1 MKEYIPYLNPGKG
14 KQKGPMQIGID
25 ICRNIDKVSAERTAY
40 ILQYVLKNKPSDLL
54 AFIAL
59 QGIEQSN
66 ITTTEI
72 DKLVD
77 HFKGYNSTSVL
88 YTGFLDK
95 AALNKKTA
103 VGSNLLD
110 FTLQDAEGKE
120 HKLSEFVGKGKY
132 VLLEFWASWCGPCR
146 ADIPHIKEVYEYY
159 HPKGFDIVSISLDE
173 KHESWIKAIKE
184 EQLENKWPQLLEK
197 NAFKSELTK
206 EYRIRGIPA
215 CLLFDP
221 KGKLITRNMRGSWM
235 DMILINQYGNHFP
248 AH

>member
-1 MKEYIPYLNPGKG
+1 M
-14 KQKGPMQIGID
+14 
-25 ICRNIDKVSAERTAY
+25 
-40 ILQYVLKNKPSDLL
+40 
-54 AFIAL
+54 
-59 QGIEQSN
+59 
-66 ITTTEI
+66 
-72 DKLVD
+72 
-77 HFKGYNSTSVL
+77 
-88 YTGFLDK
+88 
-95 AALNKKTA
+95 
-103 VGSNLLD
+103 GSNLLD

-173 KHESWIKAIKE
+173 KHESWIKAIRE
-184 EQLENKWPQLLEK
+184 EQLENKWPQLVEK

-221 KGKLITRNMRGSWM
+221 KGKLVNKEYERVM
-235 DMILINQYGNHFP
+235 DGHDPDQPIRQSFSCALMTDEHPI
-248 AH
+248 